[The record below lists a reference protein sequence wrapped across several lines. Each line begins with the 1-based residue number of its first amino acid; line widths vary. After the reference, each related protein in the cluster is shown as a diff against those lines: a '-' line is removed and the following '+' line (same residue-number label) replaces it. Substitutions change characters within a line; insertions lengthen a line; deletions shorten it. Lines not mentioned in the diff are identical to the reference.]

1 MAFLWDKKL
10 ETGNGM
16 IDQQHKQLITAINDL
31 KTLRESAKKE
41 IEVCDRKEK
50 KKLQKR

>member
-31 KTLRESAKKE
+31 LQACSSRKRRSYKNDE
-41 IEVCDRKEK
+41 IFI
-50 KKLQKR
+50 

>member
-31 KTLRESAKKE
+31 LQACSSRNGKEEFTKKMKF
-41 IEVCDRKEK
+41 IYDYT
-50 KKLQKR
+50 